1 MMSGL
6 SKFKKGDKVMVMT
19 GRDKGKSGEIL
30 KVFPKGGRVIVQ
42 GVNKIKRHTR
52 PTNTSA
58 GGIIE
63 KEGTIDVS
71 NLSHLDPKDDAPTR
85 VGFKFLE
92 DGRKVR
98 FAKRSGEVIDS

>member
-1 MMSGL
+1 MSGL

-30 KVFPKGGRVIVQ
+30 KVYPKRDRAIVQ

-63 KEGTIDVS
+63 KEATVHVS
-71 NLSHLDPKDDAPTR
+71 NLSHLDPKDDTPTR

-98 FAKRSGEVIDS
+98 YAKRSGEVIDS

>member
-30 KVFPKGGRVIVQ
+30 KVFPRDGRAIVQ
-42 GVNKIKRHTR
+42 GANKVKRHTR
-52 PTNTSA
+52 TSNTSP

-71 NLSHLDPKDDAPTR
+71 NLSHLDPKDDTPTR

>member
-1 MMSGL
+1 MPAL
-6 SKFKKGDKVMVMT
+6 SKFKKGDKVMVGT

-30 KVFPKGGRVIVQ
+30 KVFPKQSRAIVQ
-42 GVNKIKRHTR
+42 GVHKLKRHTR

-63 KEGTIDVS
+63 KEGMIHVS
-71 NLSHLDPKDDAPTR
+71 NLTHLDPKDDTPTR
-85 VGFKFLE
+85 IGFKFLK

-98 FAKRSGEVIDS
+98 FAKRSGEVIDN